1 MPKKDYNLYNATMES
16 VSMAKKMQS
25 SPKTN
30 PAGKGKFIPNS
41 ILSIAEAEP
50 KWRGGVKIAP
60 DPAASSRGANV
71 RANKERGTRSSTQRK
86 VIK

>member
-1 MPKKDYNLYNATMES
+1 MRKKDYNLYNATMES

-41 ILSIAEAEP
+41 ILSISGAEP
-50 KWRGGVKIAP
+50 KWRGGVKIAA
-60 DPAASSRGANV
+60 DPAHSARLRGAAA
-71 RANKERGTRSSTQRK
+71 RKARGTQSSTQRK

>member
-1 MPKKDYNLYNATMES
+1 MPKNKYNLDGATMES

-25 SPKTN
+25 SGKSN

-41 ILSIAEAEP
+41 ILSISGVEP
-50 KWRGGVKIAP
+50 KWRGGVKIAA

-71 RANKERGTRSSTQRK
+71 RANKERGTQSSSQRK

>member
-1 MPKKDYNLYNATMES
+1 
-16 VSMAKKMQS
+16 MAKKMQS

-30 PAGKGKFIPNS
+30 PAGKRKFIPDP

-60 DPAASSRGANV
+60 DPAASSRSANV
-71 RANKERGTRSSTQRK
+71 RAGKARGTQSSSQRK

>member
-16 VSMAKKMQS
+16 VSMARKMQS

-30 PAGKGKFIPNS
+30 PAGKGKFSPNS
-41 ILSIAEAEP
+41 ILSIAGSEP
-50 KWRGGVKIAP
+50 KWSGGVKIAS
-60 DPAASSRGANV
+60 DPSARSRSANA
-71 RANKERGTRSSTQRK
+71 RANKERGTQSSTQRK